1 MLKDF
6 SYEFCRGDKIGIV
19 GFNGVGK
26 STFIRVIS
34 GAQPIDSGEIER
46 GEMVVMGV
54 YDQMGI
60 QLKPDDQTVLEFV
73 LESVRSHDGAAVSAA
88 PDEARELLKQF
99 EFPRQRWNT
108 RLVCVSA
115 DLQVLERRRLYDC
128 DSFVLVNLPAGFPCF
143 LVVKC
148 DGCSCSLC

>member
-1 MLKDF
+1 MKNVSLKFGDQVMLKDF

-34 GAQPIDSGEIER
+34 GAQPIDSGEIKW

-60 QLKPDDQTVLEFV
+60 QFKTADQTVLEFF
-73 LESVRSHDGAAVSAA
+73 LESVRSHDGAAMSTA
-88 PDEARELLKQF
+88 PYEAYKLLKQF
-99 EFPRQRWNT
+99 EFPRQ
-108 RLVCVSA
+108 
-115 DLQVLERRRLYDC
+115 
-128 DSFVLVNLPAGFPCF
+128 
-143 LVVKC
+143 
-148 DGCSCSLC
+148 